1 MAKGMYLLL
10 SPDEMIINMD
20 QNEGIKARTM
30 FKKEICSGTTI
41 EDNRRSMDYW
51 VFEEKPSKIQ
61 SCNTQG
67 GKGNEEV
74 NCSTL

>member
-1 MAKGMYLLL
+1 M
-10 SPDEMIINMD
+10 
-20 QNEGIKARTM
+20 
-30 FKKEICSGTTI
+30 TI